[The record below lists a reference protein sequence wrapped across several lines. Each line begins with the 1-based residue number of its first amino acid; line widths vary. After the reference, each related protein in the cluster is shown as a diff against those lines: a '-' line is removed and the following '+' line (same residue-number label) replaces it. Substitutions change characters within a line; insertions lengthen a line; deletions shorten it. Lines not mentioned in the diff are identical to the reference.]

1 MERTFPNRLEAGR
14 QLAQKLEKYA
24 GRDDVIVLGLPRGGV
39 PVANEVARRLRA
51 PLDVF
56 IVRKLG
62 VPGFEELAAG
72 AIASG
77 GVRVLNEDVMR
88 AIPHADQ
95 TIETVTARETAE
107 LQRREQIYREDRAP
121 PELRDRIAILVDD
134 GLATGATMRAAVKAL
149 RQREAAKIVVA
160 VPVGPPDTCHEI
172 EEQADE
178 TICLSTPEFF
188 QAVGQYYD
196 DFSQTTDE
204 DVRELLAR
212 GSYERSIMSEVQI
225 HAGRAVLSGNLNI
238 PENAN
243 ALVLFAHGSGS
254 SRHSPRN
261 QFVARTL
268 NDVGLA
274 TLLFDLLTQEEEAID
289 TQTGQLRFNIHL
301 LAERLVHATKWAKQQ
316 EETRDLRVGYF
327 GSSTGGAS
335 ALAAAVDLPHD
346 IGAVVSRGGRPDL
359 AGEALAKVRAPTL
372 LVVGGNDGIVIE
384 LNEQARDRMR
394 CEVKLEIV
402 PGATHLFEE
411 PGALEKVA
419 KLASDWF
426 IAHLTV
432 K

>member
-39 PVANEVARRLRA
+39 PVANEVAKHLGA

-95 TIETVTARETAE
+95 AIETVTARETAE
-107 LQRREQIYREDRAP
+107 LQRREQLYREDRAP
-121 PELRDRIAILVDD
+121 QELRDRIAILVDD

-149 RQREAAKIVVA
+149 RQREVAKIVVA

-204 DVRELLAR
+204 DVRELL
-212 GSYERSIMSEVQI
+212 
-225 HAGRAVLSGNLNI
+225 GRA
-238 PENAN
+238 A
-243 ALVLFAHGSGS
+243 
-254 SRHSPRN
+254 
-261 QFVARTL
+261 
-268 NDVGLA
+268 
-274 TLLFDLLTQEEEAID
+274 QE
-289 TQTGQLRFNIHL
+289 Q
-301 LAERLVHATKWAKQQ
+301 K
-316 EETRDLRVGYF
+316 
-327 GSSTGGAS
+327 
-335 ALAAAVDLPHD
+335 
-346 IGAVVSRGGRPDL
+346 
-359 AGEALAKVRAPTL
+359 
-372 LVVGGNDGIVIE
+372 
-384 LNEQARDRMR
+384 
-394 CEVKLEIV
+394 
-402 PGATHLFEE
+402 
-411 PGALEKVA
+411 
-419 KLASDWF
+419 
-426 IAHLTV
+426 
-432 K
+432 